1 MPLPPPLAVT
11 SSERRVIS
19 PRASFALIH
28 NEDSQRVQG
37 SVEETALW
45 LQQATT
51 AQSVTLI
58 LPPSVEP
65 SRLLSS
71 LPASSPLLYV
81 QWFLMTLRQIIFS
94 SSVGS
99 PIFTIDDHPA
109 SLLTWKSRSCWCPP
123 AVASYSLI
131 QRAGR
136 FFSMPWILPVEADS
150 LMYACASVS
159 DAMAR
164 VAEYEVKML
173 KRLSSGCQPCVRTV
187 LRSGG
192 SVARE

>member
-1 MPLPPPLAVT
+1 M
-11 SSERRVIS
+11 
-19 PRASFALIH
+19 
-28 NEDSQRVQG
+28 
-37 SVEETALW
+37 EETALW

-65 SRLLSS
+65 SRLLSC
-71 LPASSPLLYV
+71 LPASSPLLCV
-81 QWFLMTLRQIIFS
+81 QWFLIIHRQIIFS

-99 PIFTIDDHPA
+99 PILTIDDHPA

-131 QRAGR
+131 QRASR

-150 LMYACASVS
+150 LVYACASVS

-164 VAEYEVKML
+164 VAEYEAKML
-173 KRLSSGCQPCVRTV
+173 KKLSSGCQPCVRTV